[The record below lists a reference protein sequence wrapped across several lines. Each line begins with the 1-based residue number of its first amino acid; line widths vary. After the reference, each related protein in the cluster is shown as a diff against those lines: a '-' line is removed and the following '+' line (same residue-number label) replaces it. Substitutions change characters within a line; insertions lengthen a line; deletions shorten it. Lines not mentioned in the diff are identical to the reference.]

1 MRITFCQQS
10 FLEGA
15 QASTPTNGIIAQDST
30 WTKANSPYTLT
41 GPVGI
46 ARGATLTI
54 EPGVTVN
61 IGSFY
66 LGVNGTLN
74 ALGTASDQIVFNSD
88 TQTTG
93 PPNNYYTFGAPENI
107 FLV

>member
-1 MRITFCQQS
+1 MKRTLGV
-10 FLEGA
+10 FLLSILTLGLILVNGA
-15 QASTPTNGIIAQDST
+15 FLGGTQASTTSANGIIPRDTT

-46 ARGATLTI
+46 VSGATLTI

-66 LGVNGTLN
+66 LEVNGTLN

-88 TQTTG
+88 T
-93 PPNNYYTFGAPENI
+93 
-107 FLV
+107 